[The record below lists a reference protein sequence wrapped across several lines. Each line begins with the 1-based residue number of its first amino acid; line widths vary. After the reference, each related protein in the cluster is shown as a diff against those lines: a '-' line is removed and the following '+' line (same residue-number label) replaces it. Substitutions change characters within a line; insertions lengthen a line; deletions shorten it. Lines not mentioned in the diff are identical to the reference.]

1 MKFAIAFSC
10 FGPDVTQTDVL
21 FTAYYLLLIIYCS
34 FAAYWWKR
42 GIHLRPVLPSAIYQ
56 LQNVRKTKK
65 ISKQKFNLRSK
76 SSTHSLID
84 RSSSKKI

>member
-21 FTAYYLLLIIYCS
+21 FTFS

-42 GIHLRPVLPSAIYQ
+42 GIHLRAVRTFSNLPT
-56 LQNVRKTKK
+56 TK
-65 ISKQKFNLRSK
+65 R
-76 SSTHSLID
+76 T
-84 RSSSKKI
+84 

>member
-21 FTAYYLLLIIYCS
+21 FTFS
-34 FAAYWWKR
+34 FAVYWWKK
-42 GIHLRPVLPSAIYQ
+42 GIHLRAVLPSAIYQ

-76 SSTHSLID
+76 SSTHSFID

>member
-21 FTAYYLLLIIYCS
+21 STFS

-42 GIHLRPVLPSAIYQ
+42 GIHLRAVLPSAIYQ

-76 SSTHSLID
+76 SSTHSFID